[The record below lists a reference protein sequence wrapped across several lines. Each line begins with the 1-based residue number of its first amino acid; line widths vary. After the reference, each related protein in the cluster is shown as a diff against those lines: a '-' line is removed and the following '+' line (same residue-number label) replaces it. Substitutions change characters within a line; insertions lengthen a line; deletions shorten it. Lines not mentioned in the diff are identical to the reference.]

1 MTPKAMDPRLAAW
14 VVELEKVET
23 AGLVLDSEWTVV
35 WASDYWKG
43 FLGETDDEKVGI
55 GKHIAECIMSDLW
68 RSRMT
73 EESQVRLFLDIAPY
87 FLEELK
93 RQGIDIHEIAVEP
106 FRDLIDGL
114 EPKELPYVFSSHF
127 DYLEPGA
134 PEELEPSRVDAI
146 ATRINDDNGEL
157 IGCWVG
163 TDMHVAPN
171 LVSLLARGDQEMY
184 QRMANLVEPSSRQAG
199 ILFCDVV
206 GSTDLS
212 RKLASAAYFKLI
224 RRLWT
229 GIDSAVA
236 RNRGIIGKHAGD
248 GASAFFLVDDLGSPS
263 SSAGAALRT
272 AREIHSFSAETFA
285 DALDSPCI
293 MRVGLHWGGSL
304 YMGQL
309 IPGGRLD
316 VTALGD
322 EVNEC
327 FRIQEVAA
335 TDQTL
340 ASKQLLE
347 QLTDDDAAALGLDL
361 EKLSYK
367 TVGEFPNVS
376 EKATRDA
383 GTIPVA
389 SV

>member
-1 MTPKAMDPRLAAW
+1 
-14 VVELEKVET
+14 
-23 AGLVLDSEWTVV
+23 
-35 WASDYWKG
+35 
-43 FLGETDDEKVGI
+43 
-55 GKHIAECIMSDLW
+55 
-68 RSRMT
+68 MT

-87 FLEELK
+87 FLEEMK
-93 RQGIDIHEIAVEP
+93 KQGIDIYEVAVDP

-134 PEELEPSRVDAI
+134 PEELEPSRVDAV

-184 QRMANLVEPSSRQAG
+184 QRMAKLVEPSSRQAA

-206 GSTDLS
+206 GSTELS

-236 RNRGIIGKHAGD
+236 RNEGIIGKHAGD

-263 SSAGAALRT
+263 ASASAAIKT
-272 AREIHSFSAETFA
+272 ARAIHEHSRKTFA
-285 DALDSPCI
+285 DILDGPCI

-304 YMGQL
+304 FVGQL

-327 FRIQEVAA
+327 SRIQEVAS

-340 ASKQLLE
+340 ASKQLVE
-347 QLTDDDAAALGLDL
+347 QLSDDDAAALGVDL
-361 EKLSYK
+361 EKLSYT
-367 TVGEFPNVS
+367 TVSEFDDAS
-376 EKATRDA
+376 EKAARDA
-383 GTIPVA
+383 GTIPVTDI
-389 SV
+389 